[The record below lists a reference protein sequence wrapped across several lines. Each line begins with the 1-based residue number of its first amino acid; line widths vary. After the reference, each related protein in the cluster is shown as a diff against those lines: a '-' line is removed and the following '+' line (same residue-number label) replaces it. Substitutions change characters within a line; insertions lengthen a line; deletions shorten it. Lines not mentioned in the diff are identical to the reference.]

1 MRIDLPSGSNTVDM
15 VLMLSQQFP
24 RQSAELMELCNASK
38 EGVTVELMPT
48 KAWHSR
54 PQENYYRNW
63 CRQFATWC
71 GMTPDELHDELLCK
85 CYGSE
90 EVETKMGVRRRPLKR
105 SSGASKKEFSELID
119 TLIQT
124 AAEFDFVIPPA
135 NEVPSDD

>member
-1 MRIDLPSGSNTVDM
+1 
-15 VLMLSQQFP
+15 
-24 RQSAELMELCNASK
+24 
-38 EGVTVELMPT
+38 
-48 KAWHSR
+48 
-54 PQENYYRNW
+54 
-63 CRQFATWC
+63 
-71 GMTPDELHDELLCK
+71 MTPDELHDELLCK

-135 NEVPSDD
+135 NEVTSDD